1 MICKKVLN
9 ANSVELATVREIYE
23 GSFPVDER
31 RDYTMLVEL
40 ISRSDTFIL
49 EAICNDDIVL
59 GMLSSWK
66 LDGWLYIEYF
76 AIASACRGRGI
87 GREVIQTFI
96 DCSNQPIV
104 LEVEPPTDDLSCRRI
119 EFYRS
124 LGFVLHDTYRYIQ
137 PSYGEGREA
146 VELRL
151 MTYGAPV
158 DCDLEAITRMLHCHV
173 YGVK

>member
-9 ANSVELATVREIYE
+9 KNSVELATVREIYE
-23 GSFPVDER
+23 GSFPIDER

-40 ISRSDTFIL
+40 LSHKDTFIL
-49 EAICNDDIVL
+49 EAICNDDAVL
-59 GMLSSWK
+59 GMLSSWR
-66 LDGWLYIEYF
+66 LNEWHFIEHF

-87 GREVIQTFI
+87 GREALQAFI
-96 DCSNQPIV
+96 ECSNGPIV
-104 LEVEPPTDDLSCRRI
+104 LEVEPPTDHYSSRRI

-137 PSYGEGREA
+137 PSYAKGREA

-151 MTYGAPV
+151 MTYGAPA
-158 DCDLEAITRMLHCHV
+158 DCSLEAITRMLHCHV